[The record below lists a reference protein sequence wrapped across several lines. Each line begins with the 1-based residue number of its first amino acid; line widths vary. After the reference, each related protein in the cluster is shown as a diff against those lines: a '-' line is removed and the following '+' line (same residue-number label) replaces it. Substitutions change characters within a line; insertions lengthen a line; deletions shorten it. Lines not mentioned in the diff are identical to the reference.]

1 MYLSV
6 RDLVFA
12 RGRFALIGGVV
23 ALITLLLVLLTGLTD
38 GLGRQ
43 NTSALDRLDAG
54 RIVFSA
60 PVDGSEQPSF
70 PESGVTDEQL
80 RVWEDAAGA
89 AAVERLGVTQ
99 SRAGTAGSG
108 AAGVAV
114 VGLEE
119 DTALAP
125 GLGPL
130 EGEAR
135 PAPGRAVLSET
146 VAGDLGV
153 SVGDAVRLSSAE
165 LTVAGIAADEHYSH
179 VPVVWTSM
187 TDFPAIA
194 HLGEG
199 TSATVLAVPAGA
211 AIPEEVAAAADGAAG
226 TVSTDARG
234 ALAALPAYRSER
246 GSLLMMQALLYGISA
261 LVVVSFLTVWTIQRS
276 RDIAVLRALGSSR
289 GYVLLDS
296 LAQAAVVLLLGVLAG
311 GLAGLAGG
319 LAAGTA
325 VPFALTPATLLVP
338 VLGVLVLGLAGAL
351 LATRRV
357 ADVDPLLALG
367 GN

>member
-1 MYLSV
+1 MYLSA

-12 RGRFALIGGVV
+12 RGRFALVGGVV

-54 RIVFSA
+54 RIVFGA
-60 PVDGSEQPSF
+60 PADGSGQPSF
-70 PESGVTDEQL
+70 PESGITEEQL
-80 RVWEDAAGA
+80 RIWEDAAGA
-89 AAVERLGVTQ
+89 AVVERLGVAQ
-99 SRAGTAGSG
+99 SRAGTAGGG

-119 DTALAP
+119 DTALVPA
-125 GLGPL
+125 LGTL
-130 EGEAR
+130 AGSAR

-146 VAGDLGV
+146 VAGDLGL
-153 SVGDAVRLSSAE
+153 SVGDAVRLSSTE

-187 TDFPAIA
+187 TDFPGIA

-199 TSATVLAVPAGA
+199 AGATALAVPAGA
-211 AIPEEVAAAADGAAG
+211 GLPEEAVAAADEAAG

-246 GSLLMMQALLYGISA
+246 GSLLMMQAFLYGISA
-261 LVVVSFLTVWTIQRS
+261 LVVVSFLTVWTIQRT

-289 GYVLLDS
+289 GYVLRDA
-296 LAQAAVVLLLGVLAG
+296 LAQAAAVLLLGVLAG
-311 GLAGLAGG
+311 GLGGLAGG

-325 VPFALTPATLLVP
+325 VPFALTPATVLVP
-338 VLGVLVLGLAGAL
+338 VLGVFVLGTAGAL

-357 ADVDPLLALG
+357 SSVDPLLALG

>member
-23 ALITLLLVLLTGLTD
+23 ALITLLLVLLTGLTE

-43 NTSALDRLDAG
+43 STSALDRLDAG

-60 PVDGSEQPSF
+60 PADGSGQPSF
-70 PESGVTDEQL
+70 PESGITDEQL
-80 RVWEDAAGA
+80 RVWEDTAG
-89 AAVERLGVTQ
+89 AVERLGVTQ
-99 SRAGTAGSG
+99 SRAGAAGGG

-119 DTALAP
+119 GTALAP
-125 GLGPL
+125 GLGAL
-130 EGEAR
+130 EGQAR
-135 PAPGRAVLSET
+135 PAPGRAVLSES
-146 VAGDLGV
+146 VAGDLGL
-153 SVGDAVRLSSAE
+153 SVGDAVRLSSTE

-179 VPVVWTSM
+179 VPVVWASM

-199 TSATVLAVPAGA
+199 TGATVLAVPAGA
-211 AIPEEVAAAADGAAG
+211 PVPEEAAEAADGAAG

-246 GSLLMMQALLYGISA
+246 GSLLMMQGFLYGISA
-261 LVVVSFLTVWTIQRS
+261 LVVVSFLTVWTIQRT

-289 GYVLLDS
+289 GYVLRDS
-296 LAQAAVVLLLGVLAG
+296 LAQAAVVLLLGVLTG

-338 VLGVLVLGLAGAL
+338 VLGVLVLGTAGAL

-357 ADVDPLLALG
+357 ATVDPLLALG

>member
-6 RDLVFA
+6 RDLAFA
-12 RGRFALIGGVV
+12 GGRFALVGGVV

-43 NTSALDRLDAG
+43 STSALERLDAG

-60 PVDGSEQPSF
+60 PADGSEQPSF
-70 PESGVTDEQL
+70 PESGITDEQL
-80 RVWEDAAGA
+80 RVWEDAAP
-89 AAVERLGVTQ
+89 AVERLGVAQ
-99 SRAGTAGSG
+99 SRAGAAGSG

-119 DTALAP
+119 GTALASGLP
-125 GLGPL
+125 GVD
-130 EGEAR
+130 GEAR

-146 VAGDLGV
+146 VAADLGV
-153 SVGDAVRLSSAE
+153 SVGDAVRLSATE

-179 VPVVWTSM
+179 APVVWTSM

-199 TSATVLAVPAGA
+199 TGATVLAVPAGA
-211 AIPEEVAAAADGAAG
+211 AVPEEVAAAADESAG

-246 GSLLMMQALLYGISA
+246 GSLLMMQAFLYGISA
-261 LVVVSFLTVWTIQRS
+261 LVVVAFLTVWTIQRT

-289 GYVLLDS
+289 GYVLRDS
-296 LAQAAVVLLLGVLAG
+296 LAQAAVVLLLGVLTG

-325 VPFALTPATLLVP
+325 VPFALTPATLVVP
-338 VLGVLVLGLAGAL
+338 VLGVFVLGAAGAL

-357 ADVDPLLALG
+357 SSVDPLLALG